1 MGTCSSFTC
10 PPAPWKKV
18 LGVPVCLSTGCTEE
32 LCCVRLTTTPCT
44 TTTHLTCSSFT
55 CPPAP
60 WTKVPGDPVCAANGC
75 TEELCCVRLTTTPV
89 VTTVTTKPASP
100 CTTAAPLVVTT
111 VTTTPPPVV
120 TTVTTTPASPC
131 TTAAPPVVTT
141 VTTTPASPCTTAAPP
156 VVTTVTTTP
165 LLTPASPCE
174 TVPPIARK
182 YDAKAT
188 IVGQKAATQK
198 KESSLMSAWVF
209 PLFGVVGM
217 FAFAAFVAVRVRR
230 SKNATRQ
237 VVMAEYQEVD
247 AAEEF
252 A

>member
-1 MGTCSSFTC
+1 M
-10 PPAPWKKV
+10 A
-18 LGVPVCLSTGCTEE
+18 
-32 LCCVRLTTTPCT
+32 
-44 TTTHLTCSSFT
+44 
-55 CPPAP
+55 AP

-89 VTTVTTKPASP
+89 VTTVTTTPASP
-100 CTTAAPLVVTT
+100 CTTAA
-111 VTTTPPPVV
+111 PPVV
-120 TTVTTTPASPC
+120 TTVTTTP
-131 TTAAPPVVTT
+131 PPVVTT

-230 SKNATRQ
+230 SKKATRQ
-237 VVMAEYQEVD
+237 VVIAEY
-247 AAEEF
+247 
-252 A
+252 